1 MSRDRDDRD
10 DRRSRDRDD
19 DRRGR
24 DRDDD
29 RRGRDRDEAR
39 GRDRDDDRRGSR
51 DRDDRRDSRERDD
64 DRRGGSSGSR
74 RNFQYQART
83 AEDLKERGE
92 RGAKEFDKMLKP
104 GVKAWKAND
113 GENRLRFLPATWPGA
128 RHFGLDVKVH
138 YGVGPDENSY
148 LCLRKHGDGNCPIC
162 EEYDRAR
169 REDKSDEE
177 YVRQLEPK
185 SRVLVYLIDRDNERD
200 GVQAWMMPWGLDK
213 DITKISQDKETREV
227 LTIDHPD
234 DGYDITFDRTG
245 KGVKVKY
252 EGVSL
257 SRRSSPLGR
266 DDWLEFAMDNPLP
279 DQLQVYDY
287 DHVAKAFGGQVR
299 GSGKDRDRDD
309 DRRDRDDDRRSRDRD
324 DRDDRDE
331 GRGRDDR
338 GGRGR
343 RDTDEAT
350 WESVHG
356 MTETELEDLIELHEL
371 PIKARDAKDLDDL
384 RDWVC
389 DEMKL
394 EKPREPE
401 RRDRRGG
408 DDDGSDRLRQM
419 RERRRD

>member
-1 MSRDRDDRD
+1 MSRDRDYRDDRRSRDRDDRD
-10 DRRSRDRDD
+10 DRRGGRDRDDDRRGRDSRDRDD

-29 RRGRDRDEAR
+29 RGGRR
-39 GRDRDDDRRGSR
+39 
-51 DRDDRRDSRERDD
+51 
-64 DRRGGSSGSR
+64 SSGSA
-74 RNFQYQART
+74 RNFQYQGRT

-92 RGAKEFDKMLKP
+92 RGSKEFDKMLKP
-104 GVKAWKAND
+104 GVKSWKPNE
-113 GENRLRFLPATWPGA
+113 GENRVRFLPATWPEA

-148 LCLRKHGDGNCPIC
+148 LCLRKHGDGQCPIC

-177 YVRQLEPK
+177 YLRQLEAK
-185 SRVLVYLIDRDNERD
+185 SRVLVYLVDRDNERD

-227 LTIDHPD
+227 LTIDHPE
-234 DGYDITFDRTG
+234 DGYDVTFDRTG
-245 KGVKVKY
+245 KGIKVKY
-252 EGVSL
+252 EGVSI
-257 SRRSSPLGR
+257 SRRPSPLGR
-266 DDWLEFAMDNPLP
+266 EEWLEFAMDNPLP
-279 DQLQVYDY
+279 DQLQTYDY
-287 DHVAKAFGGQVR
+287 DHVSKAFGGQVR
-299 GSGKDRDRDD
+299 GDRGGKDRDERDGRD
-309 DRRDRDDDRRSRDRD
+309 DRRGSRDRD
-324 DRDDRDE
+324 ERDSGRDRRDS
-331 GRGRDDR
+331 RDDR
-338 GGRGR
+338 GGRDR
-343 RDTDEAT
+343 NERDEPT
-350 WESVHG
+350 WDSVHG
-356 MTETELEDLIELHEL
+356 MTETELQDLIELHEL

-401 RRDRRGG
+401 RRERRSTDDR
-408 DDDGSDRLRQM
+408 DSGSDRLREM